1 MTIFLLDTN
10 VLSELSR
17 GDRADPSV
25 NAWLASVPSDQIGL
39 GVMVIAEILTG
50 IERVK
55 RRDPDYA
62 DRLSRWIQKILRQ
75 HRKNV
80 VLITPEIASVYAQ
93 LQALRS
99 VATVDGLIA
108 ASARHLGAVL
118 VTRNVKD
125 FTGLGVSL
133 LNPFESA

>member
-39 GVMVIAEILTG
+39 SVMVIAEILTG

-93 LQALRS
+93 
-99 VATVDGLIA
+99 
-108 ASARHLGAVL
+108 
-118 VTRNVKD
+118 
-125 FTGLGVSL
+125 
-133 LNPFESA
+133 